1 MIIVPLLLSF
11 CSRKTLTLPQNSN
24 ENQASE
30 SFYKTTLDFPWN
42 TKSLDDD

>member
-1 MIIVPLLLSF
+1 MIIVPLLLSYLD
-11 CSRKTLTLPQNSN
+11 SLPQNSN

-42 TKSLDDD
+42 TKSLDDDSFLG